1 MKERMKMK
9 TVETKFGPIGENYEF
24 EGVRRKDGKEFTGE
38 IVRILNTNRGTLVTL
53 MTYGETGKE
62 YRNLYLDEC
71 EFTVNQPA
79 WA

>member
-1 MKERMKMK
+1 MK
-9 TVETKFGPIGENYEF
+9 TVETKFGPIGEHYEF

-62 YRNLYLDEC
+62 YRNVYLDEC

>member
-1 MKERMKMK
+1 MK
-9 TVETKFGPIGENYEF
+9 TVETKFGPIGEHYEF
-24 EGVRRKDGKEFTGE
+24 EGVRREDGKEFTGE

-62 YRNLYLDEC
+62 YRNVYLDEC

>member
-1 MKERMKMK
+1 MKMK
-9 TVETKFGPIGENYEF
+9 TVETKFGPIGEHYEF
-24 EGVRRKDGKEFTGE
+24 EGVRREDGKEFTGE

-62 YRNLYLDEC
+62 YRNVYLDEC